1 MPVPLWAGRYIGLP
15 FSEHGR
21 DRSGLDCWGLARLVM
36 AEQLG
41 RALPSFVY
49 EYAST
54 SESESIAALIARECV
69 LWDSVAAGDE
79 RMGDVV
85 VLRLLGHPMHVGIVL
100 GDRQML
106 HIEQGIDSA
115 IESYAG
121 ARWAHRVFG
130 FFRYREAVE
139 HEC

>member
-15 FSEHGR
+15 FVTHGR

-41 RALPSFVY
+41 RALPSYVY
-49 EYAST
+49 EYEST
-54 SESESIAALIARECV
+54 LQADVISELIARECV
-69 LWDSVAAGDE
+69 LWDRVFDGHERLGDII
-79 RMGDVV
+79 
-85 VLRLLGHPMHVGIVL
+85 VLRLLGQPMHVGVVL

-106 HIEQGIDSA
+106 HIEEGIDSA

-121 ARWAHRVFG
+121 ARWQHRVFG
-130 FFRYREAVE
+130 FFRYREAIQ
-139 HEC
+139 HE

>member
-15 FSEHGR
+15 FLTHGR

-41 RALPSFVY
+41 RALPSFAY
-49 EYAST
+49 EYIST
-54 SESESIAALIARECV
+54 TEAGQIGELIARECV
-69 LWDSVAAGDE
+69 LWDSVAAGEE
-79 RMGDVV
+79 RLGDVI
-85 VLRLLGHPMHVGIVL
+85 VLRLLGHPMHVGVVL

-121 ARWAHRVFG
+121 PRWRDRVFG
-130 FFRYREAVE
+130 FFRYREAIQ
-139 HEC
+139 HE